1 MHGGF
6 SEDARNLWFF
16 TGSSYNC
23 VEKKAAIKCHL
34 VTTPLHNPDS
44 NWQGALIYL
53 HRSTPEQDCYKA
65 TS

>member
-16 TGSSYNC
+16 TGSSCNC
-23 VEKKAAIKCHL
+23 VAKKAAVKCHL
-34 VTTPLHNPDS
+34 VTTAPRTPTLTGREL
-44 NWQGALIYL
+44 W
-53 HRSTPEQDCYKA
+53 STFITAAPEQDCYKA